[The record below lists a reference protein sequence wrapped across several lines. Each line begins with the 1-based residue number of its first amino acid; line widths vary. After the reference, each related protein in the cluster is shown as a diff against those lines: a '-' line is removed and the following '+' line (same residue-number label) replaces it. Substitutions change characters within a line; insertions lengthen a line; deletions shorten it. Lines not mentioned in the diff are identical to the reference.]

1 MTIDERLKAIRESL
15 VDADVNPDSVSLAL
29 YYAKEKINDGWHYA
43 GMMQIPV
50 RAKGK
55 LIRWTTQV
63 CLWREDASGQVED
76 IHRDF

>member
-15 VDADVNPDSVSLAL
+15 ADAEVSPDSVSLAL
-29 YYAKEKINDGWHYA
+29 YYTKEKINDGWHYA
-43 GMMQIPV
+43 GMVQVPV
-50 RAKGK
+50 KNKGK
-55 LIRWTTQV
+55 ATSWRTRV